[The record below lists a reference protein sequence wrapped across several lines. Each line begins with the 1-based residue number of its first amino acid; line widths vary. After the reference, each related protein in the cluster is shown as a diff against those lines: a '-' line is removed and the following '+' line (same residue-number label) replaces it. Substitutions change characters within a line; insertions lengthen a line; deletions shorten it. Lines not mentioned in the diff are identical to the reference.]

1 MAPDE
6 LEVALTRAADVLREA
21 RRVCV
26 LTGAGVSAESG
37 VPTFR
42 ASDGLW
48 EGHRIEDVASPFG
61 WERNPRLVWD
71 FYNARR
77 ANVAKVKPNPGHHA
91 LVKLEERWGNRFTL
105 VTQNVDG
112 LHLVAGSKNVL
123 EIHGSLYRTRCTAC
137 REVHDQGL
145 APLPELPECHCG
157 ALLRP
162 DIVWF
167 HEMLPTNV
175 WEAAQEAAAECDVL
189 LVVGTSAVVHPAASL
204 IPIAQQTR
212 SPGATVIEVNLT
224 ETEASRLADVG
235 LYGPSGQV
243 LPKLVERLGKRG
255 A

>member
-1 MAPDE
+1 MTDD
-6 LEVALTRAADVLREA
+6 LERAADALRRA
-21 RRVCV
+21 ARVCV

-61 WERNPRLVWD
+61 FQRDPRLVWD

-77 ANVAKVKPNPGHHA
+77 ANVKTVTPNPGHHA
-91 LVKLEERWGNRFTL
+91 LVALGDRFGPNFTL

-112 LHLVAGSKNVL
+112 LHRVAGSRNLL
-123 EIHGSLYRTRCTAC
+123 EIHGSLYRTRCTGC
-137 REVHDQGL
+137 RAVADRGL
-145 APLPELPECHCG
+145 DPLPELPHCECG

-167 HEMLPTNV
+167 HEMLPEDV
-175 WEAAQEAAAECDVL
+175 WEAAQEAAAACDVL

-204 IPIAQQTR
+204 IPIAQRSR

-224 ETEASRLADVG
+224 ETEASRYADIG

-243 LPKLVERLGKRG
+243 LPRLVGRLG
-255 A
+255 

>member
-1 MAPDE
+1 
-6 LEVALTRAADVLREA
+6 LERAVSRLSIAD
-21 RRVCV
+21 RVCV

-61 WERNPRLVWD
+61 WQRNPRLVWN

-77 ANVAKVKPNPGHHA
+77 ENVAKVMPNPGHHA
-91 LVKLEERWGNRFTL
+91 LVELERAWGNRFTL

-112 LHLVAGSKNVL
+112 LHRVAGSRNLL
-123 EIHGSLYRTRCTAC
+123 EIHGSLYRTRCLGCT
-137 REVHDQGL
+137 EVMDRGL
-145 APLPELPECHCG
+145 EPLGELPKCHCG
-157 ALLRP
+157 GLLRP

-167 HEMLPTNV
+167 HEALPEDV
-175 WEAAQEAAAECDVL
+175 WMAAMTAAAECDVL

-204 IPIAQQTR
+204 VPIAKRSR
-212 SPGATVIEVNLT
+212 SPGATIIEVNLT
-224 ETEASRLADVG
+224 RTDASQFADIG
-235 LYGPSGQV
+235 LYGPAGQV
-243 LPKLVERLGKRG
+243 LPKLVDRLREPR